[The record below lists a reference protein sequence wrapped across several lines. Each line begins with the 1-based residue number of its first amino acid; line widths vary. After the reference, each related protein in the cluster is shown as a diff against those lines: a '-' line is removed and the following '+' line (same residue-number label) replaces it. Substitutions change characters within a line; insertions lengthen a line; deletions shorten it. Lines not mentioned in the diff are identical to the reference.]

1 MKKLFTRRDLFLILA
16 LLLTVAAFFLFRPKN
31 DACILRIEQ
40 NGTLLQ
46 EIPLSS
52 VTEPKVYAMDTTPP
66 AEITVTREG
75 AYFSSAQCP
84 DQTCVHTGKISRPG
98 ELACCLPA
106 RLVIRI
112 VANKTSPDLDAI
124 TG

>member
-1 MKKLFTRRDLFLILA
+1 MKKLFTRRDLCLILA
-16 LLLTVAAFFLFRPKN
+16 LSLLVAAFFLFRPKS
-31 DACILRIEQ
+31 DTGTLRIEQ
-40 NGTLLQ
+40 DGILLQ
-46 EIPLSS
+46 EIPLST
-52 VTEPKVYAMDTTPP
+52 VTEPQIYPINTTPP

-75 AYFSSAQCP
+75 ACFSSAQCP